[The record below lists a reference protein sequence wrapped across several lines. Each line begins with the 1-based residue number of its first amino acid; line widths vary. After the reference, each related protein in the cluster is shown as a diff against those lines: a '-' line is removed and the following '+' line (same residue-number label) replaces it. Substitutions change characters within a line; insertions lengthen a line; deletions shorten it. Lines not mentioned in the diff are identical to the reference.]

1 MCIGLWERC
10 LEQLEENS
18 HQQMGLCHHAGG
30 RTGQKQ
36 TKQQTNKQGTQESP
50 QKVKFKA
57 VSMCGSF
64 ANIVQSHICNTEI
77 CC

>member
-18 HQQMGLCHHAGG
+18 HQQVGLCHHAGG

-36 TKQQTNKQGTQESP
+36 TKQQLIKINTGITQKKE
-50 QKVKFKA
+50 
-57 VSMCGSF
+57 
-64 ANIVQSHICNTEI
+64 NTSSQHQ
-77 CC
+77 